1 MSYPYAIMRT
11 LASPV
16 GSAVLRT
23 YASQLNTLERQMTRR
38 LQKGVSP
45 NDAKDIRVLIKGCKA
60 ALDVLYETPD
70 IIHRWDESVVDDPSE
85 TDRSSDGGTAVA
97 D

>member
-16 GSAVLRT
+16 GGTALRT
-23 YASQLNTLERQMTRR
+23 YARQLTSLERRMTRR

-45 NDAKDIRVLIKGCKA
+45 NDAKDIRALIKGCQA
-60 ALDVLYETPD
+60 ALDVLYETPE
-70 IIHRWDESVVDDPSE
+70 IIERWDATATDESAAEAQSADDGNVVV
-85 TDRSSDGGTAVA
+85 R
-97 D
+97 